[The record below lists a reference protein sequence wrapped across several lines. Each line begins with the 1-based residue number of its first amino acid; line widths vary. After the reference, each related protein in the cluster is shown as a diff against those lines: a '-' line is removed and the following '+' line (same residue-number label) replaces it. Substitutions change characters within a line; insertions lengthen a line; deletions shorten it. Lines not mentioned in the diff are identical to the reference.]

1 MLTSSFCQSYLK
13 SGSWSCFDAPI
24 LYYHCAQF
32 RIALKI
38 YRAFGVCPPTT
49 NENAGSKKKKKHFE
63 MPWAY
68 LEDFFQYPKG
78 QYKLIRKPQYQGLW
92 KALNPFHA
100 NVPLP

>member
-49 NENAGSKKKKKHFE
+49 NENAGSKKKKNILRC
-63 MPWAY
+63 
-68 LEDFFQYPKG
+68 LEHIWKTSSNTPKVNTS
-78 QYKLIRKPQYQGLW
+78 W
-92 KALNPFHA
+92 
-100 NVPLP
+100 